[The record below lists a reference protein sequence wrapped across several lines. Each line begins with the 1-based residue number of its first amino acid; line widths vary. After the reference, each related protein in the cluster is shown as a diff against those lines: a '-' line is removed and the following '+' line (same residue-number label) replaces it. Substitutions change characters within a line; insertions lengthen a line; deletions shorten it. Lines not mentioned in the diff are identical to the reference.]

1 MIESRMKLSLF
12 INKDTERI
20 IKAKQFDA
28 SSRYLDI
35 SLLKDDGTVY
45 DLSNCRVQFNALK
58 ADGNYIM
65 NNAVITDA
73 AKGEFYIELTDQ
85 TLAVGDSIVKCDIS
99 IFALDGSKILTTRSF
114 MIQVQSTVRND
125 GATESANEYNSV
137 VTLFQDVWDMRET
150 VRMINERF
158 GLLTDDL
165 AEGDLQAGSSA
176 LGALNNI
183 WNYLKTQSTAGIVE
197 TIGGIKELLGSANP
211 TNANTQSIMNYLKF
225 FETRGV
231 IKYIQHGVITLPT
244 DNSPL
249 TVQIN
254 TPVNTQRTI
263 VLLSGTARVYMEY
276 QIANAYEAYLV
287 QINSTSFQVRST
299 GSAPVPFSYQLI
311 EFY

>member
-28 SSRYLDI
+28 TSRYLDVT
-35 SLLKDDGTVY
+35 LLKDDGTAY
-45 DLSNCRVQFNALK
+45 DLTGCRVQFNALK

-73 AKGEFYIELTDQ
+73 PKGEFYVELTDQ
-85 TLAVGDSIVKCDIS
+85 TLALGDSMVKCDIS
-99 IFALDGSKILTTRSF
+99 VFSLDGSSILTTRSF
-114 MIQVQSTVRND
+114 MIQVQATVRND
-125 GATESANEYNSV
+125 EAAESTNEYNAV

-165 AEGDLQAGSSA
+165 EEGDLQAGSSA

-197 TIGGIKELLGSANP
+197 TVGSIKSVLGNP
-211 TNANTQSIMNYLKF
+211 NPVSSNTQSVMNYLKF
-225 FETRGV
+225 FETRGI
-231 IKYIQHGVITLPT
+231 IKYIQRGVVTLPEDST
-244 DNSPL
+244 PY
-249 TVQIN
+249 TVSIN
-254 TPVNTQRTI
+254 QPINPQRTI
-263 VLLSGTARVYMEY
+263 VLLSGTSNTRSDY
-276 QIANAYEAYLV
+276 QTANAYLPYLYSL
-287 QINSTSFQVRST
+287 NSTSFQIKGHT
-299 GSAPVPFSYQLI
+299 ASALPISYQLV